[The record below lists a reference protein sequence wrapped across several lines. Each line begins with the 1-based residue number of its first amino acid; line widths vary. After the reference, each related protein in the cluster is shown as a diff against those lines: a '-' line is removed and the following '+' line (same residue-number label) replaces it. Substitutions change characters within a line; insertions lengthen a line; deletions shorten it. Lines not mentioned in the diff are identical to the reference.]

1 MQWHSSVS
9 LSLVAWFD
17 ERKSAFNLSDCTN
30 VRKGCSVPEWHIQQ
44 WPVHVIAKHDQCR
57 TVSRV
62 VLQVALCP
70 GGNADFK
77 INGRHSHD
85 FSVLFEELSESTKQS
100 FTEGFNNALAVR
112 DMNDVK
118 IMESRFA
125 ILVPRD
131 LKSNLVEWSTVFTG
145 VRYVYDF
152 VVKSKGT
159 QKTMMFFPEIEAV
172 AIAIILQREPTWQ
185 QP

>member
-1 MQWHSSVS
+1 MNEKAHSIFQTAQMYAKAARFLNGISNNDPS
-9 LSLVAWFD
+9 MLLPSTINAALSLELYFKSLYVL
-17 ERKSAFNLSDCTN
+17 ER
-30 VRKGCSVPEWHIQQ
+30 
-44 WPVHVIAKHDQCR
+44 
-57 TVSRV
+57 
-62 VLQVALCP
+62 
-70 GGNADFK
+70 NADFK